1 MSLPFSLSLLLPLSR
16 HLVLDAERWCPA
28 LLPHFPPPAVS
39 VNPILPT
46 YRPASSYLDVEVVFG
61 ETKKKLW
68 VQGLFVLCFAKGQ
81 RQELFYVPRRDNK
94 HTKCCYSF
102 PSFLSFPSFQL

>member
-39 VNPILPT
+39 VAPILPT
-46 YRPASSYLDVEVVFG
+46 YRSASSYLVDVVFG
-61 ETKKKLW
+61 EAKKKLW
-68 VQGLFVLCFAKGQ
+68 VQGLLVLCFAKRQ
-81 RQELFYVPRRDNK
+81 RQE
-94 HTKCCYSF
+94 
-102 PSFLSFPSFQL
+102 